1 MLVLKSGHKR
11 KLSFGAMINN
21 ILNIRKQHNYQLF
34 LKYFDEVC
42 IVDENNKWVG
52 VIQSTNT
59 LLIYSTKKEK
69 EAEKNNS
76 LFKN

>member
-1 MLVLKSGHKR
+1 MVIKE
-11 KLSFGAMINN
+11 KLSFGDTINN
-21 ILNIRKQHNYQLF
+21 ILNIREQHKYQLF

-59 LLIYSTKKEK
+59 PIIYSTKKK
-69 EAEKNNS
+69 K
-76 LFKN
+76 KRKKK

>member
-1 MLVLKSGHKR
+1 MTFYAGLKMVIKE
-11 KLSFGAMINN
+11 KLSFGDTINN
-21 ILNIRKQHNYQLF
+21 ILNIREQRNYQLF

-59 LLIYSTKKEK
+59 PMIYSTKKK
-69 EAEKNNS
+69 K
-76 LFKN
+76 KRKKK

>member
-1 MLVLKSGHKR
+1 MLVFKKMVIKE
-11 KLSFGAMINN
+11 KLSFGDMINN
-21 ILNIRKQHNYQLF
+21 ILNIREQHNYQLF

-59 LLIYSTKKEK
+59 PTIYSAKKK
-69 EAEKNNS
+69 K
-76 LFKN
+76 KRKKK